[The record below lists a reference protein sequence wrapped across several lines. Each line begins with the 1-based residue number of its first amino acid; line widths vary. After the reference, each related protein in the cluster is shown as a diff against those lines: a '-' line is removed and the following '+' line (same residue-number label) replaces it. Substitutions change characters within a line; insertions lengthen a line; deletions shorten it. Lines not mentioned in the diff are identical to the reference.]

1 MNRGRTVFAQ
11 LLELLPRR
19 AFQNAVRRY
28 GGRRRVRALTCMDQL
43 LAMVFAQVTGR
54 ASLRET
60 VLCLKA
66 LGPRCIFK
74 SAFTVSIVDA
84 RSW

>member
-1 MNRGRTVFAQ
+1 
-11 LLELLPRR
+11 
-19 AFQNAVRRY
+19 
-28 GGRRRVRALTCMDQL
+28 MDQL
-43 LAMVFAQVTGR
+43 LAMVVAQVTGR